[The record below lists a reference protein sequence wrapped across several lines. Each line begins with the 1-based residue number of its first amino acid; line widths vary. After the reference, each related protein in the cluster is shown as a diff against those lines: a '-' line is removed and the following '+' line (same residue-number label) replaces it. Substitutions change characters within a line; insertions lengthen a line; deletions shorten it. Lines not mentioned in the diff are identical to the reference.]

1 MSAQSKKENTMA
13 IVSKSSNE
21 SANSI
26 TESVADYDISIHL
39 GRFFPFSYQET
50 FQTFRALINDKGNGI
65 PGDIRSKL
73 ADIYTQ
79 TGESLANNHMAF
91 RAFYSIK
98 DIEDEIEYILTDD
111 YGVSEEE
118 VDAVKK
124 AAEID
129 EKKMRELLI
138 SAVNSVDAS
147 SAIGEIVSEVFS
159 QSVSYDLAQHLHIK
173 IKEGVLPMLESGDN
187 GNFDMS

>member
-1 MSAQSKKENTMA
+1 MPAQSKKENTMA
-13 IVSKSSNE
+13 IVSKSHTE
-21 SANSI
+21 STTSI
-26 TESVADYDISIHL
+26 TESVADYDISSHL
-39 GRFFPFSYQET
+39 GRFFPSSYQET

-65 PGDIRSKL
+65 PGDIRAKL

-79 TGESLANNHMAF
+79 TGESLENNHMAF
-91 RAFYSIK
+91 RTFYSIE
-98 DIEDEIEYILTDD
+98 DIEEEIEDILTDN
-111 YGVSEEE
+111 YGVSEKD

-138 SAVNSVDAS
+138 SAVNSIDYS
-147 SAIGEIVSEVFS
+147 SAIGEIVSEVFC
-159 QSVSYDLAQHLHIK
+159 QSVSYDLTQYLDIK

>member
-39 GRFFPFSYQET
+39 GRFFPSSYQET